1 MTEMI
6 APKEG
11 KRMVA
16 PKTVKIEATQMIHVA
31 GREVSE
37 GQVVEVSE
45 SEAEMFCRPIE
56 GTYAFGGERSDSD
69 APRHQLVR
77 ARRV

>member
-16 PKTVKIEATQMIHVA
+16 PKVSIEALQTIHVG
-31 GREVSE
+31 GREVAE

-45 SEAEMFCRPIE
+45 LEAEMFCRPVE

-77 ARRV
+77 AKRV